1 MATQVVKVVC
11 ALASFT
17 VGHAFVQPKRLAG
30 LPAEV
35 PSSQFPSEAVLRN
48 NGYTANRRRS
58 TSPSAAPAFAF
69 GALIVSAAVMRSR
82 SRRVSVE
89 RRVTMEQIENLTI
102 ADMPPRWRSKIS
114 LGMARRDQLVQAIKQ
129 ELDDTFFVMAF
140 NKDGM
145 PTDQLEQARGMFPPT
160 VRVCCL
166 KNSLVKKAMA
176 GTEWEPLAAV
186 LKGPNMYVFVKQDTD
201 LKETIKSYL
210 AVNRQFNREGR
221 VAELYEKIAKQFTFV
236 LKPLVGGMMRDE
248 WTVISP
254 EDLPKFKDFPT
265 KTELIAKIAG
275 SIKQVTTKVASG
287 VKQVPQ
293 KLAIGTK
300 KVVEKMEED
309 GKATVSE
316 VVA

>member
-1 MATQVVKVVC
+1 MIKQVGTVIC
-11 ALASFT
+11 AFASFT
-17 VGHAFVQPKRLAG
+17 VGHAFVQPQRLTG
-30 LPAEV
+30 LPVEV
-35 PSSQFPSEAVLRN
+35 PSSQFYSEAISRS
-48 NGYTANRRRS
+48 NGYTADRRCS
-58 TSPSAAPAFAF
+58 TSLSAAPALAF
-69 GALIVSAAVMRSR
+69 GALIVSAAMLRSR

-89 RRVTMEQIENLTI
+89 RRVTMEQIQNVTV
-102 ADMPPRWRSKIS
+102 ADMPVRWRSKIS
-114 LGMARRDQLVQAIKQ
+114 LGMARRDQLVQAIRR
-129 ELDDTFFVMAF
+129 ELEDTFFVMAF

-145 PTDQLEQARGMFPPT
+145 ATEQLEQARAMFPPT

-166 KNSLVKKAMA
+166 KNSLVRKAME
-176 GTEWEPLAAV
+176 GTEWEPLTAV
-186 LKGPNMYVFVKQDTD
+186 LKGPNMYVFVKQDAD
-201 LKETIKSYL
+201 LKETIKSYI

-221 VAELYEKIAKQFTFV
+221 VAEIYEKIAKQFTFAV
-236 LKPLVGGMMRDE
+236 KPLVGGMMRDE

-300 KVVEKMEED
+300 KIVEKMEDD